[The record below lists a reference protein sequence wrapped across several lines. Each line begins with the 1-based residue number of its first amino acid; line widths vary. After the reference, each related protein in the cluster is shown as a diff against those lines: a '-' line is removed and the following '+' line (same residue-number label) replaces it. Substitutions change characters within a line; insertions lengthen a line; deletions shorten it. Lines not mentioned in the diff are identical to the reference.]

1 MRWPIIPVAPRSTML
16 FMATF
21 LSASFLRRASFEHS
35 AWIDPVVNGARIP
48 ESPTARPFFYLS
60 KQETSKEGNYDSAA
74 SASATVPYTSNSGPI
89 PVKCITFCTRCP
101 KPTNANFRPFLWH
114 ATNARTSDPTAIEST
129 NGTSVI
135 SNINR
140 GDATAAIASTNAPRT
155 DPTANK
161 TQNGKSVISNNNRGD
176 ATAAIASTNAAADA
190 EVIGPFNVN
199 IVWSPFDRGSCTTRT
214 ASSVTHCI
222 INESRTNNQRF
233 ATHSFALLNFAQ
245 LSGVSRF

>member
-1 MRWPIIPVAPRSTML
+1 ML

-140 GDATAAIASTNAPRT
+140 GDATAAIASTNA
-155 DPTANK
+155 
-161 TQNGKSVISNNNRGD
+161 
-176 ATAAIASTNAAADA
+176 AADA

-199 IVWSPFDRGSCTTRT
+199 IVWSPFDRGSCTTRN
-214 ASSVTHCI
+214 ASCVTPCI

-245 LSGVSRF
+245 LSGVSRS